1 MPTITTPNVVAI
13 EGTTGT
19 TVEVNTRAWNAYALH
34 TGRVADKD
42 AMTVADAGAALG
54 YSGGGGGAAIKK
66 VKDAVDAGHTITLRP
81 DPNTDPIGL
90 GDDAPATVTVDRYA
104 MADAHVAGMGAIVL
118 MLDNQRASADP
129 IREKA
134 RKLRAE
140 ADRLDADAARRYD
153 DIVSNVAP
161 IMTGA
166 GFDLAGFEAEYATAI
181 EKANTDTEGDNDNT
195 EA

>member
-1 MPTITTPNVVAI
+1 MPTTTNTPVVAI
-13 EGTTGT
+13 EGNDTTT
-19 TVEVNTRAWNAYALH
+19 EVNVRAWNAYALH
-34 TGRVADKD
+34 TGRTGED
-42 AMTVADAGAALG
+42 AMTVAAAGEALG

-66 VKDAVDAGHTITLRP
+66 VKDAVDAGHTIVLRP
-81 DPNTDPIGL
+81 DPSTEPIGL

-104 MADAHVAGMGAIVL
+104 MADAHVSGMGAIVL

-129 IREKA
+129 IRAKA
-134 RKLRAE
+134 RKLREE
-140 ADRLDADAARRYD
+140 ADRLDADASRRYD

-166 GFDLAGFEAEYATAI
+166 GFDLNAFEEEYATAI
-181 EKANTDTEGDNDNT
+181 EEANTDTEEDTDNT